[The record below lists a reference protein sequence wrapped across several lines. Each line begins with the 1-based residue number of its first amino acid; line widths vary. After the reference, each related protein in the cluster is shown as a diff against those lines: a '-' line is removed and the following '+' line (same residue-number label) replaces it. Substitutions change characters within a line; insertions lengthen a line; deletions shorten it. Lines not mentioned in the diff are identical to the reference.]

1 MPGEL
6 ARVRSDDHRGQ
17 DRPRAGHERRAQH
30 QAQAEARTVSRRAGC
45 QARERALQDLHN
57 LRNDHADA
65 HGHKQ
70 YNARPADRGLRKV
83 QQAQQRRPR
92 NRDQHERGDQA
103 GDDQQGATRDARRV
117 VVGLACGDLGGAAA
131 LADVHAWRDAEEP
144 GIDAVARVLRGRGRG
159 GLCGIASPGG
169 AEEED
174 GEDGKNARRNARDKT
189 AKKTKQKEHRFTLLV
204 KGGNARD
211 VAPEG
216 VKTLGL
222 GWC

>member
-1 MPGEL
+1 MATPAAMRSGRWRALRKL
-6 ARVRSDDHRGQ
+6 AATPDPARATASSGI
-17 DRPRAGHERRAQH
+17 DRPTAKEIARPTMCQVNWPVFEATIT
-30 QAQAEARTVSRRAGC
+30 EARTGPAQGTNAAPSTRPRPKPALSPVVRGARRANGRSRTSITFGTIMPMPT
-45 QARERALQDLHN
+45 ATSSTM
-57 LRNDHADA
+57 
-65 HGHKQ
+65 
-70 YNARPADRGLRKV
+70 PA
-83 QQAQQRRPR
+83 QRI
-92 NRDQHERGDQA
+92 A
-103 GDDQQGATRDARRV
+103 V
-117 VVGLACGDLGGAAA
+117 C
-131 LADVHAWRDAEEP
+131 VHARRDAEEP
-144 GIDAVARVLRGRGRG
+144 GIDAVARILRGRGRG